1 MEISFEF
8 FFKKHSGLI
17 STSAPHSIICW
28 IVSNDFVFNYKA
40 FGEEGLEALI
50 IAYKEAGGYYWPKMK
65 EHIIELVAAYPVSIA
80 EFAIVSGVEEY
91 VQMAKK
97 ALEIDNV

>member
-1 MEISFEF
+1 
-8 FFKKHSGLI
+8 
-17 STSAPHSIICW
+17 
-28 IVSNDFVFNYKA
+28 
-40 FGEEGLEALI
+40 
-50 IAYKEAGGYYWPKMK
+50 MK

-80 EFAIVSGVEEY
+80 EFAIVSGAEEY

>member
-1 MEISFEF
+1 
-8 FFKKHSGLI
+8 
-17 STSAPHSIICW
+17 
-28 IVSNDFVFNYKA
+28 
-40 FGEEGLEALI
+40 
-50 IAYKEAGGYYWPKMK
+50 MK